1 MMRLFFYCIKRI
13 DSSIGWISR
22 QLSCLLLLLLVLV
35 VLYSVVLRY
44 VFNAPPFWTDR
55 ISVFANMTM
64 VFVALGI
71 TVRNRELVAMQ
82 GLYEQISKPFAQV
95 LEMIWVFVILIF
107 GLVFTWYGAE
117 TAMNMPGQYWDFQ
130 DFCIDLSM
138 GDIQSQGFLRQLVDY
153 VEGGVGAAIRPL
165 CVDGAVPQKYL
176 AMLMPISGVLVSLA
190 SLAVLIEDMK
200 NFKNTRSQ

>member
-1 MMRLFFYCIKRI
+1 MMRSLVYCIKWI
-13 DSSIGWISR
+13 DSAIGWISR

-130 DFCIDLSM
+130 DFCIDLGL
-138 GDIQSQGFLRQLVDY
+138 GDVQSQSVLRQLVDFI
-153 VEGGVGAAIRPL
+153 ESGVGAAIRPL

-190 SLAVLIEDMK
+190 SLAVLFEDLK